1 MFENIKYILREHNMH
16 KNVQKYIYLHRK
28 LNIKYI
34 ISMKQLS
41 ENSSNVE
48 LREYFAF
55 VFSESREPNSFPADL
70 DVLWPIAYKRKSS
83 AVRELKLH
91 FPEGEYYIVKKAAEH
106 GCQPD
111 GRMLDKYYL
120 SLVGFEFFIIRH
132 SRKIWE
138 LLKSYMPIGL
148 GFLEVEPFYKILALR
163 TRYILHK
170 KSSIDEIVEYIGDM
184 YGEHKNGNK
193 FPICLSEVHH
203 LVFDNSFDA
212 FKALTTE
219 TELGA
224 FIEGTNY
231 RIERDGAKKVYHL
244 SIECFGW
251 LIGKQSQLV
260 QDAFRIAIE
269 KGLYPDKPLFLKALD
284 KASKRLSKV

>member
-1 MFENIKYILREHNMH
+1 
-16 KNVQKYIYLHRK
+16 
-28 LNIKYI
+28 
-34 ISMKQLS
+34 MKQLT

-55 VFSESREPNSFPADL
+55 VFSESRESNAFPADL
-70 DVLWPIAYKRKSS
+70 DVLWPIAYKSKKS
-83 AVRELKLH
+83 AVRELKQH
-91 FPEGEYYIVKKAAEH
+91 FPEGKYFIVEKAARHAPRLH
-106 GCQPD
+106 G
-111 GRMLDKYYL
+111 RRLDKYYL
-120 SLVGFEFFIIRH
+120 SLEGFEFFILRH
-132 SRKIWE
+132 SRRIWE

-184 YGEHKNGNK
+184 YGEYKNGNK
-193 FPICLSEVHH
+193 FPICLSEVYH

-251 LIGKQSQLV
+251 LIGMHNPVVEK
-260 QDAFRIAIE
+260 AFRIAIE
-269 KGLYPDKPLFLKALD
+269 NGLYPTKPLFLKALD
-284 KASKRLSKV
+284 KANKRLSRV

>member
-1 MFENIKYILREHNMH
+1 MH

-28 LNIKYI
+28 LNINYI
-34 ISMKQLS
+34 ICMKQLS

-55 VFSESREPNSFPADL
+55 VFSESRESNAFPADL
-70 DVLWPIAYKRKSS
+70 DVLWPIAYKSKKS
-83 AVRELKLH
+83 AVRELKQH
-91 FPEGEYYIVKKAAEH
+91 FPEGKYFIVEKAARHAPRLH
-106 GCQPD
+106 G
-111 GRMLDKYYL
+111 RRLDKYYL
-120 SLVGFEFFIIRH
+120 SLEGFEFFILRH
-132 SRKIWE
+132 SRRIWE

-148 GFLEVEPFYKILALR
+148 GFLEVEPFYKIVALR

-203 LVFDNSFDA
+203 LVFDNFFDA

-224 FIEGTNY
+224 FIEGMNY